1 MRGNKSDVPLHIA
14 IIMDGNG
21 RWARKRNLP
30 RVMGHREGVKRVKE
44 IVENAGKL
52 GIRYLTLYT
61 FSTENWKRS
70 LDEVNFLMK
79 LFVKTAK
86 EQLNDLIANNVRVRI
101 IGERQKLPKDVLNV
115 IRWIEEKTE
124 FNTGLNLI
132 LAVNYGGREEIV
144 QGVIK
149 ITKRVKNNELEL
161 KDINSEIFSQYLYI
175 KDIPDPDLIIRTSG
189 EIRISN
195 FLLWQIAYS
204 ELYFTDVLWPDFD
217 KEEFMKALSVYNSRD
232 RKFGNV

>member
-1 MRGNKSDVPLHIA
+1 MRKSNPNVPLHIA

-30 RVMGHREGVKRVKE
+30 RMMGHREGVKRVKE
-44 IVENAGKL
+44 IVENVGAL
-52 GIRYLTLYT
+52 GIKYLTLYT

-79 LFVKTAK
+79 LFIKTAK
-86 EQLNDLIANNVRVRI
+86 EQLNDFTANNVKVRI
-101 IGERQKLPKDVLNV
+101 MGEQQKLHKEVLDV

-124 FNTGLNLI
+124 NNTGLNLI

-149 ITKRVKNNELEL
+149 IIKRIKNNELEL

-175 KDIPDPDLIIRTSG
+175 KDIPDPDLNIRTSG

-204 ELYFTDVLWPDFD
+204 EFYFTDVLWPDFD
-217 KEEFMKALSVYNSRD
+217 KGELLKALSVYNSRD

>member
-1 MRGNKSDVPLHIA
+1 MRENKPDVPLHIA

-30 RVMGHREGVKRVKE
+30 RVMGHREGAKRAKE
-44 IVENAGKL
+44 IVKNAGEL
-52 GIRYLTLYT
+52 GIKYLTLYT

-70 LDEVNFLMK
+70 LDEVSFLMK
-79 LFVKTAK
+79 LFIKMAK

-101 IGERQKLPKDVLNV
+101 IGEQQKLPKDVLNV
-115 IRWIEEKTE
+115 IRRIEEKTE

-144 QGVIK
+144 QGVKK
-149 ITKRVKNNELEL
+149 IIERIKNNELEE
-161 KDINSEIFSQYLYI
+161 KDIDSENFSQYLYI
-175 KDIPDPDLIIRTSG
+175 KDIPDPDLVIRTSG

-204 ELYFTDVLWPDFD
+204 EFYFTDILWPDFD
-217 KEEFMKALSVYNSRD
+217 KGELLKALSVYNSRD